1 MEFSSFERNFPPMP
15 SDTHGLPSKE
25 ISCAVAGDPH
35 PVHDLM
41 ILGAKDEKIWGFES
55 VYPLIKW

>member
-1 MEFSSFERNFPPMP
+1 MP